1 MQVYLEIVSAC
12 SICDKIHDFYTKDFS
27 LVATLIVLVHK
38 VRDYKAEAAKVLA
51 ELPENGE
58 LRKDYRRFKDWRA
71 TIFDS

>member
-1 MQVYLEIVSAC
+1 M
-12 SICDKIHDFYTKDFS
+12 
-27 LVATLIVLVHK
+27 ATLIVLVHK